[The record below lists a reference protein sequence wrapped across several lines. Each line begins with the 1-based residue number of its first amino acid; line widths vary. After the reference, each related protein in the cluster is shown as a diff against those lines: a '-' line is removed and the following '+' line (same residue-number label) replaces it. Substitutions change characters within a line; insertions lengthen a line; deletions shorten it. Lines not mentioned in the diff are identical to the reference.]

1 MAAEHEIEE
10 LQLQLES
17 KVCGLGVDA
26 LAELAEHLQVETKD
40 LGRLALS
47 KRIREKIE
55 QDLSEADDKKTLLVG
70 LIAFVNGKPP
80 PLEGVTTEDKPAKVK
95 VEPVNSTEKAT
106 QEAQG
111 AETKVNVDVS
121 KVLRRE
127 FKIHG
132 VVAGDNFKDGL
143 SFVSLARQIESG
155 IKAGYKET
163 EIVEAVIRA
172 VSPSLKLRSYLEMI
186 QDLSLSRLR
195 QIMKAHFKQKSATEL
210 YQELS
215 VLHQEASESP
225 QDFLVRSLNLKQQ
238 IIFVS
243 NATDGSIKYEPSLVQ
258 ALFVHVLET
267 GLQDEAVRA
276 KLRPLLEVAS
286 VTDEQLMEKV
296 NRIMSA
302 EVEHQN
308 KMGVAGRKGVKV
320 NQVET
325 ASPLSSQL
333 SQPSSSQAPQNES
346 NKSQKK
352 EPKPNT
358 LVAALEAVHSNLA
371 SLKEAFDRVSAP
383 AERNSTRSYAS
394 GTQSQ
399 FRRRQCNSCRTE
411 GVDNCDHCFKCG
423 STDHFARGCR
433 RAPGNGQRLRQRDRV

>member
-1 MAAEHEIEE
+1 M
-10 LQLQLES
+10 
-17 KVCGLGVDA
+17 
-26 LAELAEHLQVETKD
+26 ETKEV
-40 LGRLALS
+40 GRLALS
-47 KRIREKIE
+47 KKIREQIE
-55 QDLSEADDKKTLLVG
+55 HDLSETDDKKILLVG

-80 PLEGVTTEDKPAKVK
+80 PLEGDTTEDKTAKVR
-95 VEPVNSTEKAT
+95 VEPLNSTEKAT

-111 AETKVNVDVS
+111 AKTKVNVDVS

-132 VVAGDNFKDGL
+132 IVAGDNFKDGL

-155 IKAGYKET
+155 IKACYKET

-186 QDLSLSRLR
+186 EDLSLSRLR

-215 VLHQEASESP
+215 VLHQQAGESP
-225 QDFLVRSLNLKQQ
+225 QDFLVRALNLKQQ

-258 ALFVHVLET
+258 ALFLHVLET
-267 GLQDEAVRA
+267 GLQNEAVRA
-276 KLRPLLEVAS
+276 KSRPLLEVAS

-296 NRIMSA
+296 NRIMAA
-302 EVEHQN
+302 EVEHQH
-308 KMGVAGRKGVKV
+308 KMGVAGRKGVRV

-325 ASPLSSQL
+325 ASPPSDQL
-333 SQPSSSQAPQNES
+333 CQPSSSQTPQNES
-346 NKSQKK
+346 IKSQKR

-358 LVAALEAVHSNLA
+358 LVTALEAVQSNLA

-383 AERNSTRSYAS
+383 VERNSTRPYAS
-394 GTQSQ
+394 GNQSQ
-399 FRRRQCNSCRTE
+399 FQRRQCNSCRTA

-433 RAPGNGQRLRQRDRV
+433 RPSGNGQRLRQRDRV

>member
-1 MAAEHEIEE
+1 M
-10 LQLQLES
+10 
-17 KVCGLGVDA
+17 
-26 LAELAEHLQVETKD
+26 
-40 LGRLALS
+40 ALS
-47 KRIREKIE
+47 KRICEKIE

-80 PLEGVTTEDKPAKVK
+80 PLEGDTTEDKPAKVK
-95 VEPVNSTEKAT
+95 VEPLNSTEKAT

-143 SFVSLARQIESG
+143 SFVSLARQMESG

-163 EIVEAVIRA
+163 EVVEAVIRA

-215 VLHQEASESP
+215 VLHQKASESP
-225 QDFLVRSLNLKQQ
+225 QDFLVRVLNLKQQ

-243 NATDGSIKYEPSLVQ
+243 NATDGSIKSEPSLVQ

-286 VTDEQLMEKV
+286 VTDE
-296 NRIMSA
+296 
-302 EVEHQN
+302 HQN
-308 KMGVAGRKGVKV
+308 RPLSRGGHFESQGNKKLCFCPSSLALDERLDGQNLLFQHRVIKLYKMGVAGRKGVRV

-333 SQPSSSQAPQNES
+333 SQPSSSQAPQHES

-399 FRRRQCNSCRTE
+399 FRHRQCNSCRTQ

>member
-1 MAAEHEIEE
+1 MATESEIEE
-10 LQLQLES
+10 LQLELEA
-17 KVCGLGVDA
+17 KVCGLDVDA
-26 LAELAEHLQVETKD
+26 LGQLAEHLTLEKGK
-40 LGRLALS
+40 LGRLQLS
-47 KRIREKIE
+47 KRVREKIE
-55 QDLSEADDKKTLLVG
+55 VDVSEAEDKKTLLVG
-70 LIAFVNGKPP
+70 LLAFVQGKPP
-80 PLEGVTTEDKPAKVK
+80 PLEDDTTTETKVK
-95 VEPVNSTEKAT
+95 VEPPTPTEKA
-106 QEAQG
+106 QG
-111 AETKVNVDVS
+111 EETKVNVDVS

-155 IKAGYKET
+155 TKAGYKES

-172 VSPSLKLRSYLEMI
+172 VSPSLQLRSYLEMI
-186 QDLSLSRLR
+186 QDLSLSRLK

-215 VLHQEASESP
+215 VLRQEASESP
-225 QDFLVRSLNLKQQ
+225 QSFLVRALNLKQQ

-243 NATDGSIKYEPSLVQ
+243 NATEDSIKYEPSLVQ
-258 ALFVHVLET
+258 ALFLHVVET
-267 GLQDEAVRA
+267 GLQDESVRA

-286 VTDEQLMEKV
+286 VTDEQLMERV

-302 EVEHQN
+302 ETEHQN
-308 KMGVAGRKGVKV
+308 KMGAVGRKGARV

-325 ASPLSSQL
+325 ASPSSNQT
-333 SQPSSSQAPQNES
+333 QPSSSPPPQGES
-346 NKSQKK
+346 SKSQKK

-358 LVAALEAVHSNLA
+358 LVTALEAVQSNLA
-371 SLKEAFDRVSAP
+371 SLKESFDRVSAP
-383 AERNSTRSYAS
+383 VERSPSRNYAS
-394 GTQSQ
+394 GNRSQ
-399 FRRRQCNSCRTE
+399 FQRRQCSSCRAA

-433 RAPGNGQRLRQRDRV
+433 RVPGNGRRLHQRDRV

>member
-1 MAAEHEIEE
+1 M
-10 LQLQLES
+10 
-17 KVCGLGVDA
+17 DA
-26 LAELAEHLQVETKD
+26 LAQLAEHLQVETKE

-47 KRIREKIE
+47 KKIREQIE
-55 QDLSEADDKKTLLVG
+55 HDVNEADDKKMLLVG

-80 PLEGVTTEDKPAKVK
+80 PLEGDTTEDKTAKVK
-95 VEPVNSTEKAT
+95 VEPLNSTEKAT

-121 KVLRRE
+121 KVLTRE

-132 VVAGDNFKDGL
+132 FVAGDNFKDGL
-143 SFVSLARQIESG
+143 SFVSLARQIESR
-155 IKAGYKET
+155 IKACYKET

-186 QDLSLSRLR
+186 KDLSLSRLR

-215 VLHQEASESP
+215 VLHQQAGESP
-225 QDFLVRSLNLKQQ
+225 QDFLVRALNLKQQ

-258 ALFVHVLET
+258 ALFLHVLET
-267 GLQDEAVRA
+267 GLQNEAVRA

-296 NRIMSA
+296 NRIMAA
-302 EVEHQN
+302 ELEHQN
-308 KMGVAGRKGVKV
+308 KMGVAGRKGVRV

-325 ASPLSSQL
+325 ASPPRNQL
-333 SQPSSSQAPQNES
+333 CQASSSQTPQNES
-346 NKSQKK
+346 IQSQKR

-358 LVAALEAVHSNLA
+358 LVTALEAVQSNLA

-383 AERNSTRSYAS
+383 VERNSTRPYAS
-394 GTQSQ
+394 GSQSQ
-399 FRRRQCNSCRTE
+399 FQRRQCNSCRTA
-411 GVDNCDHCFKCG
+411 GVDNCNHCFNCG

-433 RAPGNGQRLRQRDRV
+433 RPSGNGQRLRQRDRV